1 MAEPAEPLAS
11 DIQYYAAAIR
21 NRIQPFWVHPPGSRR
36 DLSCTVGV
44 QLLPSGDVV
53 PDSVRILSPSGDLA
67 YDRSVVAAIYKAS
80 PLPVPTGRLF
90 DEFRDFKFVFKP

>member
-1 MAEPAEPLAS
+1 M
-11 DIQYYAAAIR
+11 
-21 NRIQPFWVHPPGSRR
+21 
-36 DLSCTVGV
+36 
-44 QLLPSGDVV
+44 V